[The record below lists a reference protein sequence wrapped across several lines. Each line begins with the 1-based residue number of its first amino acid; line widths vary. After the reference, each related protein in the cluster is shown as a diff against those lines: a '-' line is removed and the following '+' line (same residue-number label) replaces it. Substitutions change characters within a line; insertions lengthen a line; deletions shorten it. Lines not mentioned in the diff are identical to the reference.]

1 MSIRVVF
8 GAACR
13 EARVQL
19 DQSQQDLADALG
31 IHRGHLANIE
41 AGRTNI
47 SVDLMDRIANTLGQR
62 LELIVHPPRLISV
75 RRAHDSVHA
84 WCSGY
89 TSRRLS
95 GAGWLIAR
103 EVDVSAG
110 GIRGWIDI
118 LAFDPRSGALVIVEI
133 KTRLDDLGGAERQ
146 LGWYERNA
154 IGAANRLGWRPRRV
168 VVWLIVLASDEV
180 DRSLVTNRDAIGQAF
195 AGRAPEMLAT
205 LAGSEPTARRGIAM
219 IDPASRRIQW
229 LIRTRLDG
237 RRSAAPYRDYGDA
250 VQRIPRRQR

>member
-1 MSIRVVF
+1 MSIRVIF

-13 EARVQL
+13 DTRVGL
-19 DQSQQDLADALG
+19 DQSQQELAEALG

-47 SVDLMDRIANTLGQR
+47 SVDLMDRIAVALGQR

-75 RRAHDSVHA
+75 RPVHDTVHA

-89 TSRRLS
+89 TARRLT
-95 GAGWLIAR
+95 GDGWLIAR

-118 LAFDPRSGALVIVEI
+118 LAFDPRTGTLVIIEI

-146 LGWYERNA
+146 IGWYERNA
-154 IGAANRLGWRPRRV
+154 IGAAHRLGWHPRRV

-195 AGRAPEMLAT
+195 PGRAPDMLAT
-205 LAGSEPTARRGIAM
+205 LAGSEPAARRAIAL
-219 IDPASRRIQW
+219 IDPASRRSQW

-237 RRSAAPYRDYGDA
+237 RRSVAPYRDYADA
-250 VQRIPRRQR
+250 AQRIPRRQR

>member
-13 EARVQL
+13 DARVGL
-19 DQSQQDLADALG
+19 DQSQRDLADALG

-47 SVDLMDRIANTLGQR
+47 SVDLMDRIANALGQR
-62 LELIVHPPRLISV
+62 LELIVHSPRFISLRPV
-75 RRAHDSVHA
+75 HDTVHA

-89 TSRRLS
+89 AARRLS
-95 GAGWLIAR
+95 AAGWLIAR
-103 EVDVSAG
+103 EVDVSTS

-118 LAFDPRSGALVIVEI
+118 LAFDPRTGTLVIVEI

-154 IGAANRLGWRPRRV
+154 MGAANGLGWRPRRV
-168 VVWLIVLASDEV
+168 LVWLMVLASDEV
-180 DRSLVTNRDAIGQAF
+180 DRSLRTNRDAIGQAF
-195 AGRAPEMLAT
+195 PGRAPELLMT
-205 LAGSEPTARRGIAM
+205 LAGSEPTARRAIAM
-219 IDPASRRIQW
+219 IDPASRRSQW

-237 RRSAAPYRDYGDA
+237 RRSPAPYRDFADA
-250 VQRIPRRQR
+250 ARRIPRRQR